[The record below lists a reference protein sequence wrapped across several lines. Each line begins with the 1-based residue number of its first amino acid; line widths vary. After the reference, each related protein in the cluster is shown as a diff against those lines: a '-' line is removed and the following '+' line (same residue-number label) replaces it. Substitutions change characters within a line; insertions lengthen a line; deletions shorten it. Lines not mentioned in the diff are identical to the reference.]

1 MDESRGTVDTMP
13 RMPLRCDAGA
23 PRRFRSRGF
32 VPSIAYTERK
42 MALRTLGTSSI
53 QVSPLAFGGNVF
65 GWTVDENASFSLLD
79 ALADTGINFIDT
91 ADVYSAWAPGNRGGE
106 SETIIGKWLKRT
118 GKREQVVIA
127 TKVGMLEARA
137 GLSKDNILKAADDS
151 LRRLQTDYI
160 DLYFSHRD
168 LPDTAPLEETLAA
181 YQALIDAGKVRIIG
195 ASNYSGAR
203 LREAAEISRRDGLPA
218 YQVIQP
224 EYNLYDRAEYERDLE
239 PVVRD
244 LKLGVVNYYALAS
257 GFLSGKY
264 RSEADL
270 KKSVRGSRVAGYLDA
285 RGLRILAAL
294 DAVSAKHGTQPAAIA
309 LAWQIARPTI
319 TAPIASATSLA
330 QLALLGD
337 ALRVQLDQDDIRQ
350 IDEASAV

>member
-1 MDESRGTVDTMP
+1 
-13 RMPLRCDAGA
+13 
-23 PRRFRSRGF
+23 
-32 VPSIAYTERK
+32 
-42 MALRTLGTSSI
+42 MAHRTLGTSSI

-65 GWTVDENASFSLLD
+65 GWTVDENASFALLD

-91 ADVYSAWAPGNRGGE
+91 ADVYSAWVPGNHGGE
-106 SETIIGKWLKRT
+106 SETIIGKWLKRS

-127 TKVGMLEARA
+127 TKVGLLAARA
-137 GLSKDNILKAADDS
+137 GLSKDNILKAVDDS

-168 LPDTAPLEETLAA
+168 LADTAPLEETLGA
-181 YQALIDAGKVRIIG
+181 YQTLIDAGKVRIIG

-203 LREAAEISRRDGLPA
+203 LREAAAISARDGLPA

-224 EYNLYDRAEYERDLE
+224 EYNLIDRADYERDLE

-270 KKSVRGSRVAGYLDA
+270 KKSVRGDRVAGYLNE

-294 DAVSAKHGTQPAAIA
+294 DAAAEKHGTQSAAIA

-330 QLALLGD
+330 QLKSLGD
-337 ALRVQLDQDDIRQ
+337 AIRVQLDDDDIRR
-350 IDEASAV
+350 IDAASAG

>member
-1 MDESRGTVDTMP
+1 
-13 RMPLRCDAGA
+13 
-23 PRRFRSRGF
+23 
-32 VPSIAYTERK
+32 
-42 MALRTLGTSSI
+42 MALRTLGTSDI

-65 GWTVDENASFSLLD
+65 GWTADENTSFSLLD

-91 ADVYSAWAPGNRGGE
+91 ADVYSAWVPGNSGGE
-106 SETIIGKWLKRT
+106 SETIIGKWLKRS
-118 GKREQVVIA
+118 GKRDQVVIA
-127 TKVGMLEARA
+127 TKVGMLGARA
-137 GLSKDNILKAADDS
+137 GLSKDNILNAVDDS
-151 LRRLQTDYI
+151 LRRLQTDHI

-168 LPDTAPLEETLAA
+168 LSDTPLEETLGA
-181 YQALIDAGKVRIIG
+181 YQTLIDAGKVRIIG

-224 EYNLYDRAEYERDLE
+224 EYNLINRAEYERDLE

-270 KKSVRGSRVAGYLDA
+270 KKSVRGDRVAGYLND

-294 DAVSAKHGTQPAAIA
+294 DAVADKHGTQPAAIA

-330 QLALLGD
+330 QLALLGE
-337 ALRVQLDQDDIRQ
+337 AIRVQLDQDDIRK
-350 IDEASAV
+350 IDEASAA

>member
-1 MDESRGTVDTMP
+1 
-13 RMPLRCDAGA
+13 
-23 PRRFRSRGF
+23 
-32 VPSIAYTERK
+32 
-42 MALRTLGTSSI
+42 MALRTLGTSDI

-65 GWTVDENASFSLLD
+65 GWTVDENASFALLD

-91 ADVYSAWAPGNRGGE
+91 AGVYSAWAPGNRGGE
-106 SETIIGKWLKRT
+106 SETIIGKWLKRS
-118 GKREQVVIA
+118 GKRERVVIA
-127 TKVGMLEARA
+127 TKVGMLKARE
-137 GLSKDNILKAADDS
+137 GLSRDNILKAADDS

-168 LPDTAPLEETLAA
+168 LADTPLEETLGA
-181 YQALIDAGKVRIIG
+181 YQTLIDAGKVRIIG

-203 LREAAEISRRDGLPA
+203 LREAADISTRHRLPA

-224 EYNLYDRAEYERDLE
+224 EYNLVDRAEYERDLE
-239 PVVRD
+239 PVVRE

-270 KKSVRGSRVAGYLDA
+270 KKSVRGDRVAGYLDA

-294 DAVSAKHGTQPAAIA
+294 DEVSAKHSTEPAAIA

-330 QLALLGD
+330 QLALLGE
-337 ALRVQLDQDDIRQ
+337 AMRVTLDDDDIRK

>member
-1 MDESRGTVDTMP
+1 
-13 RMPLRCDAGA
+13 
-23 PRRFRSRGF
+23 
-32 VPSIAYTERK
+32 
-42 MALRTLGTSSI
+42 MAHRPLGTSNI

-65 GWTVDENASFSLLD
+65 GWTVDENTSFALLD
-79 ALADTGINFIDT
+79 AIADTGINFIDT
-91 ADVYSAWAPGNRGGE
+91 ADVYSAWVPGNHGGE
-106 SETIIGKWLKRT
+106 SETIIGKWLKRS

-127 TKVGMLEARA
+127 TKVGLLAARA
-137 GLSKDNILKAADDS
+137 GLSKDNILKAVDDS

-168 LPDTAPLEETLAA
+168 LADTAPLEETLGA
-181 YQALIDAGKVRIIG
+181 YQTLIDAGKVRVIG

-203 LREAAEISRRDGLPA
+203 LREAAAISARDGLPA

-224 EYNLYDRAEYERDLE
+224 EYNLLDRADYERDLE

-270 KKSVRGSRVAGYLDA
+270 KKSVRGDRVAGYLNE

-294 DAVSAKHGTQPAAIA
+294 DAVAAKHGTQPAAIA

-330 QLALLGD
+330 QLQSLGD
-337 ALRVQLDQDDIRQ
+337 AIRVTLDQDDIRR
-350 IDEASAV
+350 IDEASAP

>member
-1 MDESRGTVDTMP
+1 
-13 RMPLRCDAGA
+13 
-23 PRRFRSRGF
+23 
-32 VPSIAYTERK
+32 
-42 MALRTLGTSSI
+42 MALRTLGTSDI

-65 GWTVDENASFSLLD
+65 GWTADENTSFSLLD

-91 ADVYSAWAPGNRGGE
+91 ADVYSAWVPGNSGGE
-106 SETIIGKWLKRT
+106 SETIIGKWLKRS
-118 GKREQVVIA
+118 GKRDQVVIA
-127 TKVGMLEARA
+127 TKVGMLGTRA
-137 GLSKDNILKAADDS
+137 GLSKDNILHAVDDS
-151 LRRLQTDYI
+151 LRRLQTDHI

-168 LPDTAPLEETLAA
+168 LSDTPLEETLGA
-181 YQALIDAGKVRIIG
+181 YQTLIDAGKVRIIG

-224 EYNLYDRAEYERDLE
+224 EYNLINRAEYERDLE

-270 KKSVRGSRVAGYLDA
+270 KKSVRGDRVAGYLND

-294 DAVSAKHGTQPAAIA
+294 DAVADKHGTQPAAIA

-330 QLALLGD
+330 QLALLGE
-337 ALRVQLDQDDIRQ
+337 AIRVQLDQDDIRK
-350 IDEASAV
+350 IDEASAA

>member
-1 MDESRGTVDTMP
+1 
-13 RMPLRCDAGA
+13 
-23 PRRFRSRGF
+23 
-32 VPSIAYTERK
+32 
-42 MALRTLGTSSI
+42 MALRTLGTSDI

-65 GWTVDENASFSLLD
+65 GWTADENTSFSLLD

-91 ADVYSAWAPGNRGGE
+91 ADVYSAWVPGNSGGE
-106 SETIIGKWLKRT
+106 SETIIGKWLKRS
-118 GKREQVVIA
+118 GKRDQVVIA
-127 TKVGMLEARA
+127 TKVGMLGARA
-137 GLSKDNILKAADDS
+137 GLSKDNILNAVDDS
-151 LRRLQTDYI
+151 LRRLQTDHI

-168 LPDTAPLEETLAA
+168 LADTPLEETLGA
-181 YQALIDAGKVRIIG
+181 YRTLIDAGKVRIIG

-224 EYNLYDRAEYERDLE
+224 EYNLINRAEYERDLE

-270 KKSVRGSRVAGYLDA
+270 KKSVRGDRVAGYLND

-294 DAVSAKHGTQPAAIA
+294 DAVADKHGTQPAAIA

-337 ALRVQLDQDDIRQ
+337 AIRVQLDQDDIRK
-350 IDEASAV
+350 IDEASAA

>member
-1 MDESRGTVDTMP
+1 
-13 RMPLRCDAGA
+13 
-23 PRRFRSRGF
+23 
-32 VPSIAYTERK
+32 
-42 MALRTLGTSSI
+42 MAHRTLGTSTI

-65 GWTVDENASFSLLD
+65 GWTVDEHASFALLD

-91 ADVYSAWAPGNRGGE
+91 ADVYSAWVPGNSGGE
-106 SETIIGKWLKRT
+106 SETIIGKWLKRS

-127 TKVGMLEARA
+127 TKVGLLAARA
-137 GLSKDNILKAADDS
+137 GLSKGNVLKAVDDS

-168 LPDTAPLEETLAA
+168 LADTAPLEETLGA

-203 LREAAEISRRDGLPA
+203 LREAAAISQRDGLPA

-224 EYNLYDRAEYERDLE
+224 EYNLIDRADYERDLE

-270 KKSVRGSRVAGYLDA
+270 KKSVRGDRVAGYLNE

-294 DAVSAKHGTQPAAIA
+294 DAVSEKHRTQPAAIA

-330 QLALLGD
+330 QLELLGE
-337 ALRVQLDQDDIRQ
+337 AIRVQLDQDDIRQ
-350 IDEASAV
+350 IDKASAT

>member
-1 MDESRGTVDTMP
+1 
-13 RMPLRCDAGA
+13 
-23 PRRFRSRGF
+23 
-32 VPSIAYTERK
+32 
-42 MALRTLGTSSI
+42 MAHRPLGTSNI

-65 GWTVDENASFSLLD
+65 GWTVDENTSFALLD

-91 ADVYSAWAPGNRGGE
+91 ADVYSAWVPGNHGGE
-106 SETIIGKWLKRT
+106 SETIIGKWLKRS

-127 TKVGMLEARA
+127 TKVGLLAARA
-137 GLSKDNILKAADDS
+137 GLSKGNILKAVDDS

-168 LPDTAPLEETLAA
+168 LADTAPLEETLGA
-181 YQALIDAGKVRIIG
+181 YQTLIEAGKVRIIG

-203 LREAAEISRRDGLPA
+203 LREAAAISARDGLPA

-224 EYNLYDRAEYERDLE
+224 EYNLLDRADYERDLE

-270 KKSVRGSRVAGYLDA
+270 KKSVRGDRVAGYLNE
-285 RGLRILAAL
+285 RGLRILAEL
-294 DAVSAKHGTQPAAIA
+294 DAVAAKHGTQPAAIA

-330 QLALLGD
+330 QLQSLGD
-337 ALRVQLDQDDIRQ
+337 AIRVTLDQDDIRR
-350 IDEASAV
+350 IDEASAA

>member
-1 MDESRGTVDTMP
+1 M
-13 RMPLRCDAGA
+13 
-23 PRRFRSRGF
+23 
-32 VPSIAYTERK
+32 AY
-42 MALRTLGTSSI
+42 RTLGTSTI

-65 GWTVDENASFSLLD
+65 GWTVDESTSFSLLD

-91 ADVYSAWAPGNRGGE
+91 ADVYSAWVPGNSGGE
-106 SETIIGKWLKRT
+106 SETIIGKWLKRS

-127 TKVGMLEARA
+127 TKVGLLAARA
-137 GLSKDNILKAADDS
+137 GLTKNNILKAVDDS
-151 LRRLQTDYI
+151 LGRLQTDYI

-168 LPDTAPLEETLAA
+168 LADTAPLEETLGA
-181 YQALIDAGKVRIIG
+181 YRTLIDAGKVRIIG

-203 LREAAEISRRDGLPA
+203 LREAAAISQRDGLPA

-224 EYNLYDRAEYERDLE
+224 EYNLIDRAGYERDLE

-270 KKSVRGSRVAGYLDA
+270 KKSVRGDRVAGYLNE

-294 DAVSAKHGTQPAAIA
+294 DAVSAKHRTQPAAIA

-330 QLALLGD
+330 QLDLLGE
-337 ALRVQLDQDDIRQ
+337 AIRLQLDQDDIRQ
-350 IDEASAV
+350 IDEASAP

>member
-1 MDESRGTVDTMP
+1 
-13 RMPLRCDAGA
+13 
-23 PRRFRSRGF
+23 
-32 VPSIAYTERK
+32 
-42 MALRTLGTSSI
+42 MAHRPLGTSNI

-65 GWTVDENASFSLLD
+65 GWTVDENTSFALLD

-91 ADVYSAWAPGNRGGE
+91 ADVYSAWVPGNHGGE
-106 SETIIGKWLKRT
+106 SETIIGKWLKRS

-127 TKVGMLEARA
+127 TKVGLLAARA
-137 GLSKDNILKAADDS
+137 GLSKDNILKAVDDS

-168 LPDTAPLEETLAA
+168 LADTAPLEETLGA
-181 YQALIDAGKVRIIG
+181 YQTLIEAGKVRIIG

-203 LREAAEISRRDGLPA
+203 LREAAAISTRDGLPA

-224 EYNLYDRAEYERDLE
+224 EYNLLDRADYERDLE

-270 KKSVRGSRVAGYLDA
+270 KKSVRGDRVAGYLNE

-294 DAVSAKHGTQPAAIA
+294 DAVAAKHGTQPAAIA

-330 QLALLGD
+330 QLESLGD
-337 ALRVQLDQDDIRQ
+337 AIRVTLDQDDIRR
-350 IDEASAV
+350 IDEASAP

>member
-1 MDESRGTVDTMP
+1 
-13 RMPLRCDAGA
+13 
-23 PRRFRSRGF
+23 
-32 VPSIAYTERK
+32 
-42 MALRTLGTSSI
+42 MALRTLGTSNI

-65 GWTVDENASFSLLD
+65 GWTVDENTSFALLD

-91 ADVYSAWAPGNRGGE
+91 ADVYSAWVPGNHGGE
-106 SETIIGKWLKRT
+106 SETIIGKWLKRS

-127 TKVGMLEARA
+127 TKVGLLGARA

-168 LPDTAPLEETLAA
+168 LADTAPLEETLGA
-181 YQALIDAGKVRIIG
+181 YQTLIDAGKVRIIG

-203 LREAAEISRRDGLPA
+203 LREAAAISKRDGLPA

-224 EYNLYDRAEYERDLE
+224 EYNLLDRADYERDLE

-244 LKLGVVNYYALAS
+244 LKLGVVSYYALAS

-270 KKSVRGSRVAGYLDA
+270 KKSVRGDRVAGYLNE

-294 DAVSAKHGTQPAAIA
+294 DAVAAKHGTQPAAIA
-309 LAWQIARPTI
+309 LRLADRAADDHRADRQRDVAGAVGIARRSDPRSARSGRHSPDRRSQRGLKSAVAGLSI
-319 TAPIASATSLA
+319 GSRSPRGSATGRCHVR
-330 QLALLGD
+330 ALVTAFAG
-337 ALRVQLDQDDIRQ
+337 AGH
-350 IDEASAV
+350 S

>member
-1 MDESRGTVDTMP
+1 
-13 RMPLRCDAGA
+13 
-23 PRRFRSRGF
+23 
-32 VPSIAYTERK
+32 
-42 MALRTLGTSSI
+42 MALRTLGTSDI

-65 GWTVDENASFSLLD
+65 GWTADENTSFSLLD

-91 ADVYSAWAPGNRGGE
+91 ADVYSAWVPGNSGGE
-106 SETIIGKWLKRT
+106 SETIIGKWLKRS
-118 GKREQVVIA
+118 GKRDQVVIA
-127 TKVGMLEARA
+127 TKVGMLGARA
-137 GLSKDNILKAADDS
+137 GLSKDNILNAVDDS
-151 LRRLQTDYI
+151 LRRLQTDHI

-168 LPDTAPLEETLAA
+168 FPDTPLEETLGA
-181 YQALIDAGKVRIIG
+181 YQTLIDAGKVRIIG

-224 EYNLYDRAEYERDLE
+224 EYNLINRAEYERDLE

-270 KKSVRGSRVAGYLDA
+270 KKSVRGDRVAGYLND

-294 DAVSAKHGTQPAAIA
+294 DAVADKHGTQPAAIA

-330 QLALLGD
+330 QLALLGE
-337 ALRVQLDQDDIRQ
+337 AIRVQLDQDDIRK
-350 IDEASAV
+350 IDEASAA

>member
-1 MDESRGTVDTMP
+1 
-13 RMPLRCDAGA
+13 
-23 PRRFRSRGF
+23 
-32 VPSIAYTERK
+32 
-42 MALRTLGTSSI
+42 MAHRTLGTSTI

-91 ADVYSAWAPGNRGGE
+91 ADVYSAWVPGNSGGE
-106 SETIIGKWLKRT
+106 SETIIGKWLKRS

-127 TKVGMLEARA
+127 TKVGLLGARA
-137 GLSKDNILKAADDS
+137 GLTKDNILKAVDES
-151 LRRLQTDYI
+151 LGRLQTDYI

-168 LPDTAPLEETLAA
+168 LADTAPLEETLGA
-181 YQALIDAGKVRIIG
+181 YQTLIEAGKVRIIG

-203 LREAAEISRRDGLPA
+203 LREAAAISQRDGLPA

-224 EYNLYDRAEYERDLE
+224 EYNLVDRAGYERDLE

-270 KKSVRGSRVAGYLDA
+270 KKSVRGDRVAGYLNE

-294 DAVSAKHGTQPAAIA
+294 DAVSAKHHTQPAAIA

-330 QLALLGD
+330 QLELLGE
-337 ALRVQLDQDDIRQ
+337 AIRIQLDQDDIRQ
-350 IDEASAV
+350 IDEASAT

>member
-1 MDESRGTVDTMP
+1 
-13 RMPLRCDAGA
+13 
-23 PRRFRSRGF
+23 
-32 VPSIAYTERK
+32 
-42 MALRTLGTSSI
+42 MAHRPLGTSNI

-65 GWTVDENASFSLLD
+65 GWTVDENTSFALLD
-79 ALADTGINFIDT
+79 AIADTGINFIDT
-91 ADVYSAWAPGNRGGE
+91 ADVYSAWVPGNHGGE
-106 SETIIGKWLKRT
+106 SETIIGKWLKRS

-127 TKVGMLEARA
+127 TKVGLLAARA
-137 GLSKDNILKAADDS
+137 GLSKDNILKAVDDS

-168 LPDTAPLEETLAA
+168 LADTAPLEETLGA
-181 YQALIDAGKVRIIG
+181 YQTLIDAGKVRIIG

-203 LREAAEISRRDGLPA
+203 LREAAAISARDGLPA

-224 EYNLYDRAEYERDLE
+224 EYNLLDRADYERDLE

-270 KKSVRGSRVAGYLDA
+270 KKSVRGDRVAGYLNE

-294 DAVSAKHGTQPAAIA
+294 DAVAAKHGTQPAAIA

-330 QLALLGD
+330 QLESLGD
-337 ALRVQLDQDDIRQ
+337 AIRVTLDQDDIRR
-350 IDEASAV
+350 IDEASAP

>member
-1 MDESRGTVDTMP
+1 
-13 RMPLRCDAGA
+13 
-23 PRRFRSRGF
+23 
-32 VPSIAYTERK
+32 
-42 MALRTLGTSSI
+42 MAHRTLGTSTI

-65 GWTVDENASFSLLD
+65 GWTVDESTSFSLLD

-91 ADVYSAWAPGNRGGE
+91 ADVYSAWVPGNSGGE
-106 SETIIGKWLKRT
+106 SETIIGKWLKRS

-127 TKVGMLEARA
+127 TKVGLLATRA
-137 GLSKDNILKAADDS
+137 GLTKANILKAVDES
-151 LRRLQTDYI
+151 LTRLQTDHI

-168 LPDTAPLEETLAA
+168 LADTAPLEETLGA
-181 YQALIDAGKVRIIG
+181 YQTLIDAGKVRIIG

-203 LREAAEISRRDGLPA
+203 LREAAAISQRDGLPA

-224 EYNLYDRAEYERDLE
+224 EYNLINRAGYEHDLE

-264 RSEADL
+264 RSDADL
-270 KKSVRGSRVAGYLDA
+270 KKSVRGDRVAGYLNE

-330 QLALLGD
+330 QLDLLGE
-337 ALRVQLDQDDIRQ
+337 AIRLQLDQDDIRQ
-350 IDEASAV
+350 IDEASAP

>member
-1 MDESRGTVDTMP
+1 
-13 RMPLRCDAGA
+13 
-23 PRRFRSRGF
+23 
-32 VPSIAYTERK
+32 
-42 MALRTLGTSSI
+42 MAHRPLGTSNI

-65 GWTVDENASFSLLD
+65 GWTVDENTSFALLD

-91 ADVYSAWAPGNRGGE
+91 ADVYSAWVPGNHGGE
-106 SETIIGKWLKRT
+106 SEVIIGKWLKRS

-127 TKVGMLEARA
+127 TKVGLLAARA
-137 GLSKDNILKAADDS
+137 GLSKDNILKAVDDS

-168 LPDTAPLEETLAA
+168 LADTAPLEETLGA
-181 YQALIDAGKVRIIG
+181 YQTLIDAGKVRILG

-203 LREAAEISRRDGLPA
+203 LREAAAISARDGLPA

-224 EYNLYDRAEYERDLE
+224 EYNLLDRADYERDLE

-270 KKSVRGSRVAGYLDA
+270 KKSVRGDRVAGYLNE

-294 DAVSAKHGTQPAAIA
+294 DAVAAKHGTQPAAIA

-330 QLALLGD
+330 QLESLGD
-337 ALRVQLDQDDIRQ
+337 AIRVTLDQDDIRR
-350 IDEASAV
+350 IDEASAA

>member
-1 MDESRGTVDTMP
+1 
-13 RMPLRCDAGA
+13 
-23 PRRFRSRGF
+23 
-32 VPSIAYTERK
+32 
-42 MALRTLGTSSI
+42 MALRTLGTSDI

-65 GWTVDENASFSLLD
+65 GWTVDENASFELLD

-106 SETIIGKWLKRT
+106 SETIIGKWLKRS
-118 GKREQVVIA
+118 GKRERVVIA
-127 TKVGMLEARA
+127 TKVGMLKARE
-137 GLSKDNILKAADDS
+137 GLSRDNILKAADDS

-168 LPDTAPLEETLAA
+168 LADTPLEETLGA
-181 YQALIDAGKVRIIG
+181 YQTLIDAGKVRIIG

-203 LREAAEISRRDGLPA
+203 LREAADISTRHGLPA

-224 EYNLYDRAEYERDLE
+224 EYNLVDRAEYERDLE
-239 PVVRD
+239 PVVRGD
-244 LKLGVVNYYALAS
+244 
-257 GFLSGKY
+257 
-264 RSEADL
+264 
-270 KKSVRGSRVAGYLDA
+270 RVAGYLDA

-294 DAVSAKHGTQPAAIA
+294 DEVSAKHSTEPAAIA

-330 QLALLGD
+330 QLALLGE
-337 ALRVQLDQDDIRQ
+337 AMRVTLDDDDIRK

>member
-1 MDESRGTVDTMP
+1 
-13 RMPLRCDAGA
+13 
-23 PRRFRSRGF
+23 
-32 VPSIAYTERK
+32 
-42 MALRTLGTSSI
+42 MAHRPLGTSNI

-65 GWTVDENASFSLLD
+65 GWTVDENTSFALLD
-79 ALADTGINFIDT
+79 ALADSGINFIDT
-91 ADVYSAWAPGNRGGE
+91 ADVYSAWVPGNHGGE
-106 SETIIGKWLKRT
+106 SETIIGKWLKRS

-127 TKVGMLEARA
+127 TKVGLLAARA
-137 GLSKDNILKAADDS
+137 GLSKVNILKAVDDS

-168 LPDTAPLEETLAA
+168 LADTAPLEETLGA
-181 YQALIDAGKVRIIG
+181 YQTLIEAGKVRIIG

-203 LREAAEISRRDGLPA
+203 LREATAISARDGLPA

-224 EYNLYDRAEYERDLE
+224 EYNLLDRADYERDLE

-270 KKSVRGSRVAGYLDA
+270 KKSVRGDRVAGYLNE

-294 DAVSAKHGTQPAAIA
+294 DAVAAKHGTQPAAIA

-330 QLALLGD
+330 QLESLGD
-337 ALRVQLDQDDIRQ
+337 AIRVTLDQDDIRR
-350 IDEASAV
+350 IDEASAP

>member
-1 MDESRGTVDTMP
+1 
-13 RMPLRCDAGA
+13 
-23 PRRFRSRGF
+23 
-32 VPSIAYTERK
+32 
-42 MALRTLGTSSI
+42 MAHRTLGTSTI

-91 ADVYSAWAPGNRGGE
+91 ADVYSAWVPGNSGGE
-106 SETIIGKWLKRT
+106 SETIIGKWLKRS

-127 TKVGMLEARA
+127 TKVGLLAARA
-137 GLSKDNILKAADDS
+137 GLKKDNILKAVDDS
-151 LRRLQTDYI
+151 LGRLQTDYI

-168 LPDTAPLEETLAA
+168 LADTAPLEETLGA
-181 YQALIDAGKVRIIG
+181 YQTLIDAGKVRIIG

-203 LREAAEISRRDGLPA
+203 LREAAAISQRDGLPA

-224 EYNLYDRAEYERDLE
+224 EYNLIDRADYERDLE

-264 RSEADL
+264 RGEADL
-270 KKSVRGSRVAGYLDA
+270 KKSVRGDRVAGYLNE

-294 DAVSAKHGTQPAAIA
+294 DAVSAKHRTQPAAIA

-330 QLALLGD
+330 QLELLGE
-337 ALRVQLDQDDIRQ
+337 AIRVQLDQDDIRQ
-350 IDEASAV
+350 IDEASAT

>member
-1 MDESRGTVDTMP
+1 
-13 RMPLRCDAGA
+13 
-23 PRRFRSRGF
+23 
-32 VPSIAYTERK
+32 
-42 MALRTLGTSSI
+42 MAHRPLGTSNI

-65 GWTVDENASFSLLD
+65 GWTVDENTSFALLD

-91 ADVYSAWAPGNRGGE
+91 ADVYSAWVPGNHGGE
-106 SETIIGKWLKRT
+106 SETIIGKWLKRS

-127 TKVGMLEARA
+127 TKVGLLGARA
-137 GLSKDNILKAADDS
+137 GLSKGNILKAVDDS

-168 LPDTAPLEETLAA
+168 LADTAPLEETLGA
-181 YQALIDAGKVRIIG
+181 YQTLIEAGKVRIIG

-203 LREAAEISRRDGLPA
+203 LREAAAISARDGLPA

-224 EYNLYDRAEYERDLE
+224 EYNLLDRADYERDLE

-270 KKSVRGSRVAGYLDA
+270 KKSVRGDRVAGYLNE
-285 RGLRILAAL
+285 RGLRILEAL
-294 DAVSAKHGTQPAAIA
+294 DAVAAKHGTQPAAIA

-330 QLALLGD
+330 QLQSLGD
-337 ALRVQLDQDDIRQ
+337 AIRVTLDQDDIRR
-350 IDEASAV
+350 IDEASAP

>member
-1 MDESRGTVDTMP
+1 
-13 RMPLRCDAGA
+13 
-23 PRRFRSRGF
+23 
-32 VPSIAYTERK
+32 
-42 MALRTLGTSSI
+42 MAHRPLGTSNI

-65 GWTVDENASFSLLD
+65 GWTVDENTSFALLD

-91 ADVYSAWAPGNRGGE
+91 ADVYSAWVPGNHGGE
-106 SETIIGKWLKRT
+106 SETIIGKWLKRS

-127 TKVGMLEARA
+127 TKVGLLAARA
-137 GLSKDNILKAADDS
+137 GLSKGNILKAVDDS

-168 LPDTAPLEETLAA
+168 LADTAPLEETLGA
-181 YQALIDAGKVRIIG
+181 YQTLIEAGKVRIIG

-203 LREAAEISRRDGLPA
+203 LREAAAISARDGLPA

-224 EYNLYDRAEYERDLE
+224 EYNLLDRADYERDLE

-270 KKSVRGSRVAGYLDA
+270 KKSVRGDRVAGYLNE

-294 DAVSAKHGTQPAAIA
+294 DAVAAKHGTQPAAIA

-330 QLALLGD
+330 QLESLGD
-337 ALRVQLDQDDIRQ
+337 AIRVTLDQDDIRR
-350 IDEASAV
+350 IDEASAP